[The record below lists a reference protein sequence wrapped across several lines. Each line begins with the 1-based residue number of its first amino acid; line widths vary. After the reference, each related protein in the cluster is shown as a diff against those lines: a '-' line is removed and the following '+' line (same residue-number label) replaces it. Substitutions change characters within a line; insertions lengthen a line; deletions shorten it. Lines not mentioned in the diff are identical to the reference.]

1 MAVYPNL
8 FKPIK
13 IGSMEVKNRLFLAP
27 MGTAFGE
34 HLVHKPTDRMA
45 AYYAARA
52 AGGTGLIIV
61 EQSVMQRGS
70 LVTKWLRSVV

>member
-13 IGSMEVKNRLFLAP
+13 IGTMEVKNRLFLAP

-52 AGGTGLIIV
+52 AGGT
-61 EQSVMQRGS
+61 
-70 LVTKWLRSVV
+70 